1 MKKEYSEPIL
11 EVQKFSFEELL
22 EGATTPSGTPVE
34 ETVQVETTPEVDPG
48 ESDDW

>member
-22 EGATTPSGTPVE
+22 EGATTPSGTPIE
-34 ETVQVETTPEVDPG
+34 ETVQVETGGAIDPG
-48 ESDDW
+48 EDEDW

>member
-1 MKKEYSEPIL
+1 MKKEYLEPIL

-34 ETVQVETTPEVDPG
+34 ETVQVETSPEIDPG
-48 ESDDW
+48 EGDDW